1 MLNSIWVAYFY
12 VVFGTDLIYADG
24 HFAWTR
30 PVTDSFVIVA
40 RNQQFTNQLTGINP
54 SPYGYTAEANL
65 LGPAVVPD
73 LNSYTVSKL
82 LII

>member
-12 VVFGTDLIYADG
+12 VVFGTALIYADG

-40 RNQQFTNQLTGINP
+40 RNQ
-54 SPYGYTAEANL
+54 
-65 LGPAVVPD
+65 
-73 LNSYTVSKL
+73 
-82 LII
+82 